1 MGLLNVLPYFTS
13 PNIEIG
19 YISQRWIV
27 QLIKHCRCHRII
39 FFFVDETNIL
49 RYIYYYTYYSK
60 AKGAFTLIYGLFC
73 FVLFLSSP
81 GYSAFLRFGWAVFKI
96 EGKIKEDK
104 SEGILNIGILRNPK
118 ITSLEILLVT
128 SWSSVLVVS
137 LLQSLANLCVRNPKL
152 VEVFMSQELE
162 PTSPCADVLLLFP
175 VGEVSGDSIRSE
187 QISFGCF
194 CSSCRKKTQ
203 RNNYRNSY
211 SKY

>member
-27 QLIKHCRCHRII
+27 QLIKHRRCHRII
-39 FFFVDETNIL
+39 FFFFDETNIL

-73 FVLFLSSP
+73 FVLFFSSP

-118 ITSLEILLVT
+118 KPLWKYCWSPLEVPSWQYPYYSHWLICVCVTLNLSRFSCLRNWSQLLLVQMYYCFFQLEK
-128 SWSSVLVVS
+128 SPVIAS
-137 LLQSLANLCVRNPKL
+137 VRNKFLLVPFAHL
-152 VEVFMSQELE
+152 VEKRRKEIITEIHIQ
-162 PTSPCADVLLLFP
+162 
-175 VGEVSGDSIRSE
+175 SI
-187 QISFGCF
+187 
-194 CSSCRKKTQ
+194 
-203 RNNYRNSY
+203 
-211 SKY
+211 